1 MMRKTGILFLILLLL
16 GSFGLTVEA
25 ETGVRYRTFTTTDDR
40 LVTTQTAYQ
49 PISSTRD
56 INGVPIGEPLDI
68 HITSTNIMYIATIF
82 EGSGRIIR
90 FDLSTGVLDEFGK
103 DFLTNPTG
111 VFATEDGTMY
121 VADRSNRAVYQMNT
135 NGVITQTYVRPDSP
149 LFGAEDF
156 QPRKVVVDARG
167 NLYVLN
173 LGIRGLA
180 QFANTG
186 DFLGY
191 YGANTITPTLRTILQ
206 FTFFTEEQRARLFN
220 IQPPELSNMAIDQR
234 GLIHT
239 VSLGVENFGVKR
251 LNISGGNLLP
261 EMINAPDLVGVA
273 VGPIGNIYVITQSG
287 RLYEYDREGNL
298 LFLFGGQDVSNQI
311 EGLLNT
317 PTGIAVDSSFN
328 LYVID
333 RASQEL
339 TVYQPTVFANKV
351 HDALNLYQDG
361 NYIDALQ
368 PWQEVLKMN
377 DFFDLAHRGLGNAY
391 FSLGQYEAALEEYRI
406 ANDREGYSNAFWEVR
421 NQWLLDNGAVLF
433 GTLFAF
439 LFVLII
445 NGRWPL
451 FGFVTVPL
459 KRFVRALRTRV
470 KFVDDFMYQFY
481 YLRNPADASFEVKR
495 KNRVSSWSISLLLLM
510 YFGFYLYYIYSLNFL
525 FNPRDL
531 SLINLSE
538 EIVTLLLPILLWVVA
553 NYLIGSIR
561 DGEGRLKD
569 VYATTVYSLS
579 PFFLSLPVLTIMS
592 NGMTFNEV
600 FLYQFLL
607 GVAVLLS
614 AGYFFFMVKE
624 IHFYNVKETFQSIAI
639 SGFTMVMMLLS
650 VFIVYILLNEILSL
664 GIDITTEVSY
674 RVFNR

>member
-298 LFLFGGQDVSNQI
+298 LFLLVVKTSQI
-311 EGLLNT
+311 
-317 PTGIAVDSSFN
+317 
-328 LYVID
+328 
-333 RASQEL
+333 
-339 TVYQPTVFANKV
+339 K
-351 HDALNLYQDG
+351 
-361 NYIDALQ
+361 
-368 PWQEVLKMN
+368 LK
-377 DFFDLAHRGLGNAY
+377 GC
-391 FSLGQYEAALEEYRI
+391 
-406 ANDREGYSNAFWEVR
+406 
-421 NQWLLDNGAVLF
+421 
-433 GTLFAF
+433 
-439 LFVLII
+439 
-445 NGRWPL
+445 
-451 FGFVTVPL
+451 
-459 KRFVRALRTRV
+459 
-470 KFVDDFMYQFY
+470 
-481 YLRNPADASFEVKR
+481 
-495 KNRVSSWSISLLLLM
+495 
-510 YFGFYLYYIYSLNFL
+510 
-525 FNPRDL
+525 
-531 SLINLSE
+531 
-538 EIVTLLLPILLWVVA
+538 
-553 NYLIGSIR
+553 
-561 DGEGRLKD
+561 
-569 VYATTVYSLS
+569 
-579 PFFLSLPVLTIMS
+579 
-592 NGMTFNEV
+592 
-600 FLYQFLL
+600 
-607 GVAVLLS
+607 
-614 AGYFFFMVKE
+614 
-624 IHFYNVKETFQSIAI
+624 
-639 SGFTMVMMLLS
+639 
-650 VFIVYILLNEILSL
+650 
-664 GIDITTEVSY
+664 
-674 RVFNR
+674 

>member
-1 MMRKTGILFLILLLL
+1 MMRHTGILWLFILLI
-16 GSFGLTVEA
+16 GSFIVTVEA

-49 PISSTRD
+49 PVTSTRD
-56 INGVPIGEPLDI
+56 INGVMIGEPLDI
-68 HITSTNIMYIATIF
+68 HISSNNIMYITTIK
-82 EGSGRIIR
+82 EGSGRIMR
-90 FDLSTGVLDEFGK
+90 LDLITGRLDEFGE

-111 VFATEDGTMY
+111 VFATDDGTMY
-121 VADRSNRAVYQMNT
+121 VTDRANRAVYQMNSE
-135 NGVITQTYVRPDSP
+135 GQLRQTYSRPDSP

-180 QFANTG
+180 QFANGG

-251 LNISGGNLLP
+251 LNIGGGNLLP
-261 EMINAPDLVGVA
+261 EMINAPDLVDVA
-273 VGPIGNIYVITQSG
+273 VGPIGNIYVVTRNG
-287 RLYEYDREGNL
+287 RIYEYDREGNL
-298 LFLFGGQDVSNQI
+298 LFLFGGQDISNQT

-317 PTGIAVDSSFN
+317 PTGIAVDSSFRI
-328 LYVID
+328 YVID
-333 RASQEL
+333 RASKEL
-339 TVYQPTVFANKV
+339 IVYQPTMFATKV
-351 HDALNLYQDG
+351 HEALNLYQDG

-391 FSLGQYEAALEEYRI
+391 FSLGLYEEALEEYRI

-421 NQWLLDNGAVLF
+421 NQWLLDNGALLF

-439 LFVLII
+439 LFVLIV
-445 NGRWPL
+445 NGKWPL
-451 FGFVTVPL
+451 FGFITRPL
-459 KRFVRALRTRV
+459 KRYVQFARTRV
-470 KFVDDFMYQFY
+470 KVIDDFIYQFY

-495 KNRVSSWSISLLLLM
+495 KNRVSPWSITIILLM

-531 SLINLSE
+531 TLINLSE

-569 VYATTVYSLS
+569 VYATTVYSMS
-579 PFFLSLPVLTIMS
+579 PFFLSLPFLTVMS

-607 GVAVLLS
+607 GVAIFLS

-624 IHFYNVKETFQSIAI
+624 IHFYNVKETFQSITI

-650 VFIVYILLNEILSL
+650 VFIVYILLNEILNL